1 MISSEQNERLTRIG
15 PGTPCGELLR
25 RYWQPLCPAAEIT
38 PANPKKRIRIMGED
52 LLVFRDGEGRI
63 GCVEEFCKHRGASL
77 YYGYVEDDGIRCCYH
92 GWKYDCSGQCTEQPF
107 EPKASRLKDEIRLR
121 SYPVQRL
128 GGLLFAYM
136 GPDPARAPLL
146 PRWDVLVREDGKREI
161 KMFPT
166 HECNWLQIQENTAD
180 STHTFFLHGVM
191 DRRIGLK
198 HPFAPYY
205 RRPIEKL
212 DFKVCEWGIDKV
224 IVYGGDVP
232 EKEIRPP
239 LIFPNILR
247 IPNGPMEVMHWRV
260 PIDDVS
266 TRIVFVAFT
275 PARDASVRT
284 REDDEIPYTYL
295 PPMKAQDGEY
305 DLKTFFSQDQM
316 AQESQ
321 GAIYDRTN
329 ENLGVSD
336 RGIVLLRKM
345 LLEQIERVERGED
358 PTVAVVRD
366 PQRNRMIDFP
376 GITSPVEGLKRIAE
390 AKQSA

>member
-1 MISSEQNERLTRIG
+1 MITPEQNQRLTRVG
-15 PGTPCGELLR
+15 PGTPGGELLR
-25 RYWQPLCPAAEIT
+25 RYWQPLCPAAEIS
-38 PANPKKRIRIMGED
+38 ADKPKKRIRIMGEK

-63 GCVEEFCKHRGASL
+63 SCVEEFCKHRGASL
-77 YYGYVEDDGIRCCYH
+77 YYGYIEECGIRCCYH
-92 GWKYDCSGQCTEQPF
+92 GWMYDAQGRCIEQPF
-107 EPKASRLKDEIRLR
+107 EPKASRLKDGIRLR
-121 SYPVQRL
+121 SYPVQAL
-128 GGLLFAYM
+128 GGLLFVYM

-146 PRWDVLVREDGKREI
+146 PRWDVLVREDGRREI

-191 DRRIGLK
+191 DQQLGLK

-212 DFKVCEWGIDKV
+212 EFSTCEWGIDKV
-224 IVYGGDVP
+224 IVYGGEVP
-232 EKEIRPP
+232 ETEIRPP

-260 PIDDVS
+260 PIDDAS
-266 TRIVFVAFT
+266 TRIAFVAFT

-284 REDDEIPYTYL
+284 AEGDPIPYVYL
-295 PPMKAQDGEY
+295 PAMKTTDGEY

-321 GAIYDRTN
+321 GAIYDRAN

-336 RGIVLLRKM
+336 RGIVLFRKM

-366 PQRNRMIDFP
+366 PERNRMIDFP
-376 GITSPVEGLKRIAE
+376 DITSPVEGLKRIAE
-390 AKQSA
+390 AQQSA

>member
-1 MISSEQNERLTRIG
+1 MMTSAQNARLTQVG
-15 PGTPCGELLR
+15 PGTPGGELLR
-25 RYWQPLCPAAEIT
+25 RYWQPLLPAAEIT
-38 PANPKKRIRIMGED
+38 ATNPKKRIRIMGEN
-52 LLVFRDGEGRI
+52 LLVFRDGAGRI

-92 GWKYDCSGQCTEQPF
+92 GWKYDSCGQCVEQPF
-107 EPKASRLKDEIRLR
+107 EPKTSRLKDEIRLK
-121 SYPVQRL
+121 SYPVQKL

-180 STHTFFLHGVM
+180 STHTFYLHGVM
-191 DRRIGLK
+191 DVKLGLK

-212 DFKVCEWGIDKV
+212 EFSYCEWGIDKV

-232 EKEIRPP
+232 EREVRPP

-275 PARDASVRT
+275 PWRDGSVRT
-284 REDDEIPYTYL
+284 PEDAEIPYTYL
-295 PPMKAQDGEY
+295 PPMKTAEGEY

-336 RGIVLLRKM
+336 RGIVLFRKM
-345 LLEQIERVERGED
+345 LAEQIERVERGED
-358 PTVAVVRD
+358 PSVAVVRD
-366 PQRNRMIDFP
+366 PERNGMIDFP
-376 GITSPVEGLKRIAE
+376 GITSPVDGIKRIAE
-390 AKQSA
+390 AARQ